1 MAFGGNGARNFFT
14 LAWAA
19 PAPHLELPAAYHF
32 YAEVETE
39 AAQSIS
45 LRLSTKGASRESCH
59 AAPFDKQKQDL
70 HEEIDRFYVKP
81 VRGSGSDGVCVA
93 RGVDGLIDAARD
105 VIEEVRCYPD
115 CLFRLSLAHMQSRCA
130 HRRGDG
136 RSSGQQAY
144 FGMKA

>member
-1 MAFGGNGARNFFT
+1 
-14 LAWAA
+14 
-19 PAPHLELPAAYHF
+19 
-32 YAEVETE
+32 
-39 AAQSIS
+39 

-59 AAPFDKQKQDL
+59 AAPFDKQEQDL

-93 RGVDGLIDAARD
+93 RGVDGLVDAARD

-115 CLFRLSLAHMQSRCA
+115 CLFHLILAHMQSRCA
-130 HRRGDG
+130 HRRDDG

-144 FGMKA
+144 VGMKA